1 MATQSTKQELAGNLI
16 VPSISLGN
24 MGKIDSPKDMF
35 EFLELIKET
44 FGSVGVPTEL
54 LTMFAQ
60 YPSDFTL
67 CCSGVGIA
75 LEDFDQTRENIIKT
89 FEALTKKVGLTHQ
102 QQITMNTF
110 ESACLIAAE
119 EREIDGPVDG
129 ENSSFTSGKSSSITG
144 QKDGVEL
151 LDEGS
156 GDEAVGAGEEKKPE
170 GSPSP
175 IEEVK
180 ISPKPKDKKKCEKFD
195 TVRDIPLAIQRAIT
209 DQPINKSVIDDQ
221 MLNQIMV
228 LQRADNHLIALLRQ
242 FASKCNCP
250 PLTAALKMLAHTSSD
265 DAVRGRT
272 EIELAAGVACHFRET
287 LIRTEEFF
295 NCGRNHAE
303 IAFDLKSNFREF
315 VSFDLDSIK
324 YSSVNPIIVLQSRW
338 RLHQNHLFFYGAVVP
353 RDEQVVQLMQLLADA
368 PPKFKDLAI
377 DIKKSL
383 DQLPKKKTING
394 QDIINM
400 MMQHPSM
407 RAYKPPKPNEPRKPS
422 KSKDKPHDVD
432 DEEGADALANYG
444 KPFMG
449 SCKYCG
455 KSGHKEADCWCKLR
469 DDSKADKD
477 GWSKSKPDG
486 LKDKASNKG
495 GKGQK
500 GAGTKGGK
508 GGKSDKPTVKY
519 SKARAN
525 AATAAEDEDDE
536 HGSETSS
543 DESVKMSF
551 GTVDDPTDDPTWD
564 LIVQFDAKLHKKS
577 SIELRKQELY
587 LFFKN
592 KEHRILVDQYLAQ
605 RKN

>member
-1 MATQSTKQELAGNLI
+1 
-16 VPSISLGN
+16 

-44 FGSVGVPTEL
+44 FGSVGVPSEL

-89 FEALTKKVGLTHQ
+89 FEALTKKVGLTQQ

-119 EREIDGPVDG
+119 ECEIDGD
-129 ENSSFTSGKSSSITG
+129 NSSLTTGKSSSITG

-151 LDEGS
+151 LDEGNE
-156 GDEAVGAGEEKKPE
+156 DEAKGVGEEKKPE

-175 IEEVK
+175 IEEIK
-180 ISPKPKDKKKCEKFD
+180 ISPKPKDKKKFN
-195 TVRDIPLAIQRAIT
+195 TVRDIPRVIQWAIT

-250 PLTAALKMLAHTSSD
+250 PLTAALKALAHTSGD

-272 EIELAAGVACHFRET
+272 EIELAAGVACHFPGT
-287 LIRTEEFF
+287 LNRVEEFF

-315 VSFDLDSIK
+315 VSFNADFIK
-324 YSSVNPIIVLQSRW
+324 YSSVNPIIVLQSDW
-338 RLHQNHLFFYGAVVP
+338 RLHQDHLFFYGAEVP
-353 RDEQVVQLMQLLADA
+353 PDEQVVQLMQLLAEA
-368 PPKFKDLAI
+368 PAQFKDLAT

-383 DQLPKKKTING
+383 DQLTKKKKLNG

-407 RAYKPPKPNEPRKPS
+407 RAYKPFKPS
-422 KSKDKPHDVD
+422 KSKDKTHVVD
-432 DEEGADALANYG
+432 DEEGATLLPITG
-444 KPFMG
+444 KQVIN
-449 SCKYCG
+449 YCG
-455 KSGHKEADCWCKLR
+455 KPGHKEADCRGKLR

-477 GWSKSKPDG
+477 GLSKSKPDG
-486 LKDKASNKG
+486 WKDKASNKG

-508 GGKSDKPTVKY
+508 GGKGDKPTVKY

-525 AATAAEDEDDE
+525 AAAVAGDEDDE

-543 DESVKMSF
+543 DESVKLSF
-551 GTVDDPTDDPTWD
+551 GTVDDPTWD

-605 RKN
+605 RKK